1 LERNVLFA
9 RILLIILCATLTG
22 ACFYQL
28 NQSYDPLA
36 RYPYATEKNRA
47 TILKY
52 MDSHDIDYI
61 ISQQIRP
68 SVFMDFI
75 KIPGFNIRLANEY
88 HLAKQ
93 TQEESN
99 AYIVNFVNKYSTYF
113 TSNELED
120 LLTYYT
126 YADLT
131 TFYENDATT
140 TKKLTLQSDPTNMY
154 LVLNTKTS
162 VYRYQPANLVQVDSI
177 QIQSNVVDDWNEMKE
192 AYSRMWNGETLS
204 AVSGYQSYDT
214 VNESYMTLENQYG
227 ETVLDRF
234 QLPAGQN
241 ETQLGYT
248 IQLINPQ
255 DWIDACQK
263 NQNEDGTYNY
273 ENAIKSLSQSQQNQI
288 VWLEENAYHY
298 GFVIRY
304 PEDKADKT
312 KMAYQPFVLRYVGR
326 KAANK
331 MWKDHLSMEE
341 MDFEEY
347 QE

>member
-1 LERNVLFA
+1 MERNVLLA
-9 RILLIILCATLTG
+9 RILLLILCAILTG
-22 ACFYQL
+22 TCFYQL
-28 NQSYDPLA
+28 NESYDPLA
-36 RYPYATEKNRA
+36 RYPYATEKNRE

-52 MDSHDIDYI
+52 MDARDIDYI

-88 HLAKQ
+88 HLAKK
-93 TQEESN
+93 TQKESD
-99 AYIVNFVNKYSTYF
+99 AYIVNFVNKYSNYF
-113 TSNELED
+113 TYSELED

-140 TKKLTLQSDPTNMY
+140 TKKLTLASNPTDKY
-154 LVLNTKTS
+154 LILDTQTS
-162 VYRYQPANLVQVDSI
+162 VYRYQPSNLIAVDSI
-177 QIQSNVVDDWNEMKE
+177 QVQADVVDDWNEMKE
-192 AYSRMWNGETLS
+192 AYQTMWDGETLS
-204 AVSGYQSYDT
+204 VVSGYQSYDT
-214 VNESYMTLENQYG
+214 INASYIALENKYG
-227 ETVLDRF
+227 ETVLNRF

-241 ETQLGYT
+241 EAQLGYT
-248 IQLINPQ
+248 IQLIDLA
-255 DWIDACQK
+255 DWIDACQA
-263 NQNEDGTYNY
+263 NQNDDGTYNY
-273 ENAIKSLSQSQQNQI
+273 ENAIHSLSQSQQNQI
-288 VWLEENAYHY
+288 VWLEENAYRY

-304 PEDKADKT
+304 PKDKQKET
-312 KMAYQPFVLRYVGR
+312 NMTYQPFVLRYVGR

-331 MWKDHLSMEE
+331 MWKNHVSMEK